1 MIDFTLQYI
10 NGSTLLASNY
20 FLLKTITLVLSHQQG
35 GEQQL
40 HHPYETLKYI
50 LAKRK
55 RIEFTFVLVIAIQE
69 IYS

>member
-40 HHPYETLKYI
+40 FLAMHHPYVI
-50 LAKRK
+50 LELRYL
-55 RIEFTFVLVIAIQE
+55 IVEVE
-69 IYS
+69 IRNFFLN